1 LHPQTSHCKTT
12 NSSIPVSLKDVF
24 KKDFIIQLQEFS
36 EANFEF
42 DGKIICFVGKNGIG
56 KRMYL
61 MLFIIYPTAKISIH
75 WQSKTL
81 NTVKSFVID
90 AEFIK

>member
-1 LHPQTSHCKTT
+1 MYL
-12 NSSIPVSLKDVF
+12 
-24 KKDFIIQLQEFS
+24 KDFIIQLQFFR

-61 MLFIIYPTAKISIH
+61 MLFIIYPTAKVISIH
-75 WQSKTL
+75 WQSKH
-81 NTVKSFVID
+81 
-90 AEFIK
+90 